1 MNQLGSLIS
10 KAYVKLLDMLNFI
23 SLLLI
28 FFMAFWMCSDVVARA
43 VFNRPFPGTSELVKS
58 LLPAIVF
65 LSLAYALRH
74 ERHVRVEIIL
84 DLLPPKVR
92 GLLNAMAYFIGFI
105 IFSAV
110 AFYGWGPA
118 WQGWLVRE
126 YEGVQLE
133 IPVYPI
139 RFICVLGA
147 GLFSLQFLID
157 LFSSIATL
165 LHPHKESKS

>member
-1 MNQLGSLIS
+1 MNQFGSFIS
-10 KAYVKLLDMLNFI
+10 KVYVKLLDTLNFI
-23 SLLLI
+23 SLMLI
-28 FFMAFWMCSDVVARA
+28 FFIAFWMCSDVVSRA
-43 VFNRPFPGTSELVKS
+43 VFNMPFPGTSELVKS

-74 ERHVRVEIIL
+74 GRHVRVELIL
-84 DLLPPKVR
+84 DVLPPKGR
-92 GLLNAMAYFIGFI
+92 EALNAIAYLIGFMT
-105 IFSAV
+105 FLAV
-110 AFYGWGPA
+110 AVYSWDPA

-126 YEGVQLE
+126 YEGVQLK

-157 LFSSIATL
+157 LVSSIATL
-165 LHPHKESKS
+165 FNPHKESKS